1 MKKRKQAK
9 NRLTTRESRGNNHQQ
24 YEYQEAG
31 NSRKELQYPP
41 TRDECKNQFL
51 KHHLGGMVV

>member
-1 MKKRKQAK
+1 MKNRKQAK
-9 NRLTTRESRGNNHQQ
+9 KRLTTRESRGNSYQQ
-24 YEYQEAG
+24 CEYKEAG
-31 NSRKELQYPP
+31 YSRKELQYPP